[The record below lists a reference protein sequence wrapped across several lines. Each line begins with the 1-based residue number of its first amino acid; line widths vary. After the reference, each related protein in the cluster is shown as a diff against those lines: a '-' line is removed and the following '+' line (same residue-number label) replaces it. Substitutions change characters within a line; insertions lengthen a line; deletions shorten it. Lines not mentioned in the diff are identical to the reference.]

1 MGCSSFAMGYLDDI
15 IIFSKTEE
23 EHLQH
28 LEEIFVRLRKFGL
41 KMKREK
47 CSFFKKHIHYL
58 EHLVSERGFEPLPEK
73 LESKHK
79 MPAPRTAKEV
89 KQFLGL
95 IGYYRKFVPHFADIS
110 RPLTKLTRHN
120 VVFEWSDQCSKAFN
134 HLHELLM
141 EYPILRYPDP
151 KQGYILYTDASGIC
165 WSGVLTQ
172 EHLDEKGK
180 SKNHPICYISG
191 QFRGSQL
198 NWAALTKEAYAIYMS
213 VRRLSFY
220 VTDAEV
226 TIRSD
231 HLPLKKFL
239 NKQTMNS
246 KVNNWAVELE
256 QFRLHLEWIPGT
268 RNLLADSL
276 SRLLDVVPD
285 AQKTKETDDH
295 EFGSYCFEELEPAK
309 VMKKVST
316 EVIELRDN
324 SDYQNDSQ
332 ELRKSQEQLGE
343 NEISIEDK
351 KAQDFYSEFPE
362 YSHNSRIES
371 AAKTFEMKFDEK
383 PTETRALLGGSEGR
397 EDSQKSRTNTCVEI
411 TEHENLKEIRLPL
424 KPKQLQQLQK
434 NDTYCR
440 DVAKKLH
447 KDTELQKI
455 FIKEEGVLYRLWI
468 EDGRTFKCILVPQV
482 LQDFMIILAH
492 DYSGHNG
499 SRRTYNCLK
508 RQYYWPGIRKQI
520 FRHCKKCKKCV
531 LQNQGQPEKC
541 FGHFDSPDLL
551 MEFICMDLVGPIHP
565 PSSRG
570 NKFVLMVIDML
581 TGFMIAVPIK
591 NKNAETICE
600 AYRDNVYC
608 IFGGSSRML
617 TDNGSEFKNKEMH
630 EVCDT
635 LGLKHIFS
643 PVYTPQS
650 NGRLEGWHR
659 FFKTCITKHIRGGG
673 VEWDELVPLAV
684 SAYNFFPCQSSKES
698 PFVLMFGRD
707 PITPVAKLLE
717 PRPRYYG
724 ERGGALKLETL
735 RKLYTI
741 VVQNICKAREK
752 LPKKEEKLHQ
762 FKVNDMVLVKDP
774 DAAVFEPRYQP
785 NFRVTAI
792 FGNNRIEVQDECR
805 HKSVRRSAHVKYIDP
820 REKVEKQLPSEQVVK
835 NYGRSSKLLLAEKDI
850 PDLHFDIKDKKE
862 KGGSSEQTEVMEIID
877 VTTGGMTPLNIDFR
891 EHSRNSLENAAGE
904 ELQLVG
910 EQRSQKQA
918 LDSELHSKVSEYREH
933 SQKSRDNGK
942 QTAAETANVE
952 NIFKTRE

>member
-1 MGCSSFAMGYLDDI
+1 
-15 IIFSKTEE
+15 
-23 EHLQH
+23 
-28 LEEIFVRLRKFGL
+28 
-41 KMKREK
+41 
-47 CSFFKKHIHYL
+47 
-58 EHLVSERGFEPLPEK
+58 
-73 LESKHK
+73 

-95 IGYYRKFVPHFADIS
+95 IGYYRKFVPCFADIS
-110 RPLTKLTRHN
+110 RPLTKLMRYN
-120 VVFEWSDQCSKAFN
+120 VVFEWTDQCSKAFN
-134 HLHELLM
+134 HLRELLM

-151 KQGYILYTDASGIC
+151 KQGYILYTDASGIG
-165 WSGVLTQ
+165 WSGVLMQ
-172 EHLDEKGK
+172 EHMDDKGK
-180 SKNHPICYISG
+180 AKNHPICYMSG

-213 VRRLSFY
+213 VRRLSVY
-220 VTDAEV
+220 VTDTEV
-226 TIRSD
+226 GIRRD

-285 AQKTKETDDH
+285 AQKIKEPDDQ

-309 VMKKVST
+309 VMGKVGT
-316 EVIELRDN
+316 EVIELMDN
-324 SDYQNDSQ
+324 SEYQNESQ
-332 ELRKSQEQLGE
+332 ESRKSQEKPGVKE
-343 NEISIEDK
+343 NSTDEKEARDT
-351 KAQDFYSEFPE
+351 DSEFPE
-362 YSHNSRIES
+362 HSHNSRMELTV
-371 AAKTFEMKFDEK
+371 KTFEMKCEEK
-383 PTETRALLGGSEGR
+383 PMETRTLLSSSECQ
-397 EDSQKSRTNTCVEI
+397 EDSQKSQMNPCVEI
-411 TEHENLKEIRLPL
+411 TEHENLKEIELPL

-440 DVAKKLH
+440 EVAKKLH
-447 KDTELQKI
+447 KDMELQKI

-482 LQDFMIILAH
+482 LQDSMIILAH
-492 DYSGHNG
+492 DYSGHNS

-520 FRHCKKCKKCV
+520 FRHCKKCKECV

-541 FGHFDSPDLL
+541 FGHFDSPDLP
-551 MEFICMDLVGPIHP
+551 MEFIRMDLVGPIHP

-570 NKFVLMVIDML
+570 NKYVLMVMDML
-581 TGFMIAVPIK
+581 TGSTIAVPIK
-591 NKNAETICE
+591 NKNAEMICE

-608 IFGGSSRML
+608 VFGGSSRML

-659 FFKTCITKHIRGGG
+659 FFKACIAKHIRGGG
-673 VEWDELVPLAV
+673 VESDELVPLAV
-684 SAYNFFPCQSSKES
+684 SASNFFPCQSSKES

-707 PITPVAKLLE
+707 PITPVAKLLQ

-724 ERGGALKLETL
+724 ERGGALKLDTL
-735 RKLYTI
+735 RRLYTI
-741 VVQNICKAREK
+741 VVQNIRKAREK
-752 LPKKEEKLHQ
+752 LPKKEEEPHK

-792 FGNNRIEVQDECR
+792 FGNCAGLN
-805 HKSVRRSAHVKYIDP
+805 P
-820 REKVEKQLPSEQVVK
+820 L
-835 NYGRSSKLLLAEKDI
+835 SSTI
-850 PDLHFDIKDKKE
+850 
-862 KGGSSEQTEVMEIID
+862 
-877 VTTGGMTPLNIDFR
+877 
-891 EHSRNSLENAAGE
+891 
-904 ELQLVG
+904 
-910 EQRSQKQA
+910 
-918 LDSELHSKVSEYREH
+918 
-933 SQKSRDNGK
+933 
-942 QTAAETANVE
+942 
-952 NIFKTRE
+952 